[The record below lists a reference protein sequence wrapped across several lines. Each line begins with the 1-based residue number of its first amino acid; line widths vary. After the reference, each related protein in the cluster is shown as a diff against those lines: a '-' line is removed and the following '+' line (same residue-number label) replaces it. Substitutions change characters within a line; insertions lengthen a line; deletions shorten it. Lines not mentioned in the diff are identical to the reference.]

1 MASFFNSLDI
11 SATGMRAQRLRLDVI
26 SSNIA
31 NASTTRTAEGGPY
44 RARTV
49 IFEEINPGPNFG
61 NILANEIFRQG
72 QPTGTGNGVRVR
84 EIVTNRAPGPMEFDP
99 NHPDANAEGY
109 IERSNVNIVFEMVNM
124 LSASRSYEA
133 NVTAFNT
140 TKSMIAK
147 TLEISG
153 A

>member
-11 SATGMRAQRLRLDVI
+11 SATGMRSQRLRLDVI

-31 NASTTRTAEGGPY
+31 NASTTRTADGGPY
-44 RARTV
+44 QARTV
-49 IFEEINPGPNFG
+49 IFEEIRPNRSFG
-61 NILANEIFRQG
+61 SVLADEIFRQG
-72 QPTGTGNGVRVR
+72 GSPRSGGGVRVSN
-84 EIVTNRAPGPMEFDP
+84 IVTNRAPGPMEFDP
-99 NHPDANAEGY
+99 GHPDADEDGFVQ
-109 IERSNVNIVFEMVNM
+109 RSNVNIVFEMVNM

-140 TKSMIAK
+140 TKSMISK

-153 A
+153 V

>member
-31 NASTTRTAEGGPY
+31 NASTTRTADGGPFQ
-44 RARTV
+44 ARTV
-49 IFEEINPGPNFG
+49 IFEEMNPNKNFG
-61 NILANEIFRQG
+61 TVLSNEILRQG
-72 QPTGTGNGVRVR
+72 NSSGGSGVRVR
-84 EIVTNRAPGPMEFDP
+84 EIVTNRAPGPLEYDP
-99 NHPDANAEGY
+99 DHPDANEDGFVQ
-109 IERSNVNIVFEMVNM
+109 RSNVNIVFEMVNM

-133 NVTAFNT
+133 SVTAFNT
-140 TKSMIAK
+140 TKSMISK

>member
-11 SATGMRAQRLRLDVI
+11 SATGMRSQRVRLDVI

-44 RARTV
+44 QARTV
-49 IFEEINPGPNFG
+49 VFEEIRPDRNFG
-61 NILANEIFRQG
+61 SVLANEIFRQG
-72 QPTGTGNGVRVR
+72 AESGGGGVRVR
-84 EIVTNRAPGPMEFDP
+84 EIVTNRAPGPLEYDP
-99 NHPDANAEGY
+99 GHPDADENGFVQ
-109 IERSNVNIVFEMVNM
+109 RSNVNMVFEMVNM
-124 LSASRSYEA
+124 ISASRSYEA

-140 TKSMIAK
+140 TKSMISK

-153 A
+153 V

>member
-31 NASTTRTAEGGPY
+31 NATTTRTADGGPY

-49 IFEEINPGPNFG
+49 IFEELTPGQSFG
-61 NILANEIFRQG
+61 NVLADEIFRQG
-72 QPTGTGNGVRVR
+72 RQNTGNGVRVS

-109 IERSNVNIVFEMVNM
+109 VERSNVNIVFEMVNM
-124 LSASRSYEA
+124 ISASRSYEA
-133 NVTAFNT
+133 NITAFNT
-140 TKSMIAK
+140 TKSMISK

-153 A
+153 V